1 MPTRRNKTYYV
12 KRTFPGMGGV
22 YRSLGTRSKE
32 RAKELENMLARLH
45 DGGRIDVVRA
55 FKNGDLPIQTM
66 ADFYESG
73 RTHELV
79 ENLTRPESVRLDTAC
94 KAALRDKSPD
104 IRPSTHDRYRQG
116 LAHLRRFAGEATPV
130 DQVLA
135 TERMKEFKASRIA
148 EGARRETV
156 NNDLVAAS
164 VLVTYAM
171 RKGWIKERPEIKQFK
186 SQTRIRYL
194 EPDQLTAY
202 MAVLRRPFRAQMQL
216 LVFTGMRLGESE
228 GLRACDFQ
236 FTPTENRCLI
246 QDSKTET
253 GVRPIFVPQWVAE
266 AVRSHADES
275 VVSGRDLIFTI
286 PRRTVQAEPS
296 RACNLAGIFDYTIHD
311 HKHTAAVALA
321 RAGIP
326 LNLLQRQLGH
336 KHIAMTMRYA
346 QFHPDYSDTSIYFD
360 RVGAKFGL
368 LTPGNSSGNTPVAPL
383 GADGPSRL

>member
-1 MPTRRNKTYYV
+1 MPTRRGRTYYV
-12 KRTFPGMGGV
+12 KRTFPGLGSI

-32 RAKELENMLARLH
+32 RARELENMLAKLH

-55 FKNGDLPIQTM
+55 FKAGGLPIQTI
-66 ADFYESG
+66 AEFYESG

-79 ENLTRPESVRLDTAC
+79 EKLARPESVRLETAC
-94 KAALRDKSPD
+94 RAALKDKAPD
-104 IRPSTHDRYRQG
+104 IQPSTHDRYRQG
-116 LAHLRRFAGEATPV
+116 LTHLRRFAGDETPV
-130 DQVLA
+130 DQVLV
-135 TERMKEFKASRIA
+135 TERMKEFKASRMA

-171 RKGWIKERPEIKQFK
+171 RKRWIPERPEIKQFK
-186 SQTRIRYL
+186 SRTRIRYM
-194 EPDQLTAY
+194 EPDQLAAY

-228 GLRACDFQ
+228 GLRVCDLQ
-236 FTPTENRCLI
+236 FTKTENRCLI

-253 GVRPIFVPQWVAE
+253 GVRPIFVPPWVAA
-266 AVRSHADES
+266 AVQARADETGA
-275 VVSGRDLIFTI
+275 SGRDLVFTI
-286 PRRTVQAEPS
+286 PRRTVQAEHT
-296 RACNLAGIFDYTIHD
+296 RACNLAGIYDYTIHD

-336 KHIAMTMRYA
+336 KHITMTMRYA
-346 QFHPDYSDTSIYFD
+346 EFHPDYSDAAIYFD
-360 RVGAKFGL
+360 RVGARFGL
-368 LTPGNSSGNTPVAPL
+368 LSPGNSLGNTPVGPL
-383 GADGPSRL
+383 ATEATP